1 MRRNELP
8 DFCLST
14 LPSTGQLIILRKG
27 ECGYYASDWDTR
39 KREENQN
46 IAREHNRRRGISDI
60 QEAAMSAGSMFGWN
74 LPGADPQWYLD
85 NARYVNA
92 MMAKGHIKDPV
103 MSIYYPVD
111 DFLLRYEILGEAK
124 MYLPVSALPR
134 ELLGAR
140 SQFVMQPD
148 LVCGV
153 PAMPVKAWQA
163 QNGSYTMELESG
175 SYVIGEIINADYK
188 ITARVRVGNAEFAL
202 GEHPKAPAPF
212 VTWQRNWKNDGDGPP
227 NFFWGHYGA
236 DRAAMIEDFCER
248 AGNEYQEQKERRV
261 QREQSRTALKKERGE
276 ER

>member
-46 IAREHNRRRGISDI
+46 IAREHNRRRGITDI
-60 QEAAMSAGSMFGWN
+60 QEAAMLAGSMFGWN

-92 MMAKGHIKDPV
+92 IMAKGHIKDPV

-111 DFLLRYEILGEAK
+111 DFLLRYEVMGKEKL
-124 MYLPVSALPR
+124 YLPVSALPK

-140 SQFVMQPD
+140 SQSVMQPD

-153 PAMPVKAWQA
+153 PAMPVKAQQA
-163 QNGSYTMELESG
+163 QNGSYTMDLESG

-188 ITARVRVGNAEFAL
+188 LTARVRVGNAEFAL

-212 VTWQRNWKNDGDGPP
+212 VTWQRNCKNDGDGSP

-248 AGNEYQEQKERRV
+248 AGSKYREQQEQHK
-261 QREQSRTALKKERGE
+261 QHEQSRTAQKRERGE

>member
-1 MRRNELP
+1 
-8 DFCLST
+8 
-14 LPSTGQLIILRKG
+14 
-27 ECGYYASDWDTR
+27 
-39 KREENQN
+39 
-46 IAREHNRRRGISDI
+46 
-60 QEAAMSAGSMFGWN
+60 MSAGSMFGWN

-85 NARYVNA
+85 NARYRNA
-92 MMAKGHIKDPV
+92 IMAKGHIKDPI

-111 DFLLRYEILGEAK
+111 DFLLRYEVMGKENL
-124 MYLPVSALPR
+124 YLPISALPK

-153 PAMPVKAWQA
+153 PAMPVKAQQA
-163 QNGSYTMELESG
+163 QNGSYTVELESG

-188 ITARVRVGNAEFAL
+188 ITARVCVGNAEFAL

-212 VTWQRNWKNDGDGPP
+212 VTWQRNCKNDGDRPP

-248 AGNEYQEQKERRV
+248 AGSEYQEQKER
-261 QREQSRTALKKERGE
+261 QAQCEKSRTAPKKERGE

>member
-14 LPSTGQLIILRKG
+14 LPSTGQLIVLKRG
-27 ECGYYASDWDTR
+27 ERGYYASDWDTGN
-39 KREENQN
+39 REENQN

-60 QEAAMSAGSMFGWN
+60 QEAAMRAGSMFGWHT
-74 LPGADPQWYLD
+74 PGADPQWYLD

-92 MMAKGHIKDPV
+92 TTAKGHIKDPV

-111 DFLLRYEILGEAK
+111 DFLLRYEVMGKEKL
-124 MYLPVSALPR
+124 YLPVSALPK
-134 ELLGAR
+134 ELLGAK

-148 LVCGV
+148 TVCGV
-153 PAMPVKAWQA
+153 PAMPVKAQQA
-163 QNGSYTMELESG
+163 QNGSYTVELESG

-212 VTWQRNWKNDGDGPP
+212 VTWQRNCKNDGDGSP

-236 DRAAMIEDFCER
+236 DRADDRGLLRTGRQQIPR
-248 AGNEYQEQKERRV
+248 AAR
-261 QREQSRTALKKERGE
+261 AA
-276 ER
+276 

>member
-1 MRRNELP
+1 
-8 DFCLST
+8 
-14 LPSTGQLIILRKG
+14 
-27 ECGYYASDWDTR
+27 
-39 KREENQN
+39 
-46 IAREHNRRRGISDI
+46 
-60 QEAAMSAGSMFGWN
+60 MSAGSMFGWN

-92 MMAKGHIKDPV
+92 MTAKGHIKDPV

-111 DFLLRYEILGEAK
+111 DFLLRYEVLGEAK
-124 MYLPVSALPR
+124 MYLPVSAIPK
-134 ELLGAR
+134 ELLGVR

-153 PAMPVKAWQA
+153 PAMPVKAQQV

-188 ITARVRVGNAEFAL
+188 ITARVRVGNAEFVL
-202 GEHPKAPAPF
+202 GEHPEAPAPF
-212 VTWQRNWKNDGDGPP
+212 VTWQRNCKNDGGGPP

-248 AGNEYQEQKERRV
+248 AGSEYQEQKE
-261 QREQSRTALKKERGE
+261 QRQNKEHETKQRLSKGKER
-276 ER
+276 